1 MLSIDKHLAFG
12 TPERGSQMGQPQ
24 PKRTEEEAQVR
35 RVRKR
40 GHPST
45 MIGFRCPDEI
55 LEVADR
61 EGTRT
66 EGVVALLDRAV
77 DARSVLGEAW
87 VEVIVRA
94 HREGITEGEAL
105 GRIALEA
112 IQRDRKTKR

>member
-1 MLSIDKHLAFG
+1 
-12 TPERGSQMGQPQ
+12 MGQSQ
-24 PKRTEEEAQVR
+24 PKQTEEGVQVR

-55 LEVADR
+55 LAVADR

-66 EGVVALLDRAV
+66 EGIVALLDRAV
-77 DARSVLGEAW
+77 DAKDVLGEAW

-94 HREGITEGEAL
+94 HKEGITEGEAL
-105 GRIALEA
+105 GRIALES
-112 IQRDRKTKR
+112 IHRERKLKR